1 MNISISKNWCSRTHH
16 RRSFFRNIVE
26 RLAPFGIE
34 SPDGR
39 ISCRDRNLE
48 HPRLLLILQMIY
60 ISESQSSDWN
70 VAMPPKERLYMP
82 LYKKNVHIILI
93 FFGIFHYIST
103 LRSGSRYRP
112 PFGIEIRMH
121 KSTWGGGRISFWN
134 RNVEHPRFLLSLPR
148 IYTGIEPNTPPTWN

>member
-1 MNISISKNWCSRTHH
+1 MNWCSRTHH

-48 HPRLLLILQMIY
+48 HPRLLLILQMIES

-70 VAMPPKERLYMP
+70 VAMPPKERLYI
-82 LYKKNVHIILI
+82 KRTCISSLI

-112 PFGIEIRMH
+112 PFGSEIRMH
-121 KSTWGGGRISFWN
+121 NPTWGWQN
-134 RNVEHPRFLLSLPR
+134 QLLKSKLRTSPFSPDSYQGF
-148 IYTGIEPNTPPTWN
+148 YTGIEPNTPPTWN